1 MFRKWQP
8 MLVPEWELRCLEL
21 PGRERRLSDPPYKS
35 IEQAADGS
43 LQHVLNLIADDPC
56 VALFGHSMGAVLAF
70 EIARRLEAAS
80 RPPSFVIVS
89 GSAGPRI
96 RRPTSSAG
104 LDDDEFVARVAEL
117 AGHEDEKLKIPE
129 VRELVLPTL
138 RADVDMHE
146 RYFWDGQ
153 GPLACPII
161 VIRGA
166 DDTLVSSAD
175 AAAWQEASLG
185 AVRRYDPAGGHMYLL
200 DDPMPVIS
208 VLKSHPTARSQVP
221 AGP

>member
-8 MLVPEWELRCLEL
+8 MLLPEWELRCLEL
-21 PGRERRLSDPPYKS
+21 PGRERRISDPPYKS

-43 LQHVLNLIADDPC
+43 LQHVLNLIADDPH

-70 EIARRLEAAS
+70 EIARRLEAAGQ
-80 RPPSFVIVS
+80 PPSFLVVS

-96 RRPTSSAG
+96 RRSTSSAG
-104 LDDDEFVARVAEL
+104 LGDDEFLGRVSEL
-117 AGHEDEKLKIPE
+117 AGYEDEKLKIPE

-146 RYFWDGQ
+146 RYSWDGH
-153 GPLACPII
+153 GRLACPIV

-166 DDTLVSSAD
+166 GDTLVSSAE
-175 AAAWQEASLG
+175 AAAWQEGSL
-185 AVRRYDPAGGHMYLL
+185 ARIDSCEPAGGHMYLL
-200 DDPMPVIS
+200 EDPMAVIN
-208 VLKSHPTARSQVP
+208 VLKSRAASCARS
-221 AGP
+221 